1 MHRELDLSHLY
12 RGVVLVTYLQDL
24 RKMAELSFFG
34 RETMPLIDAIVAIEE
49 EMTMWR
55 RDIHAHP
62 ELGFEEARTSEFV
75 AEKLQEFGISVFRG
89 VGKTGVVGVLKVG
102 NETQSVGLR
111 ADMDALPIKEA
122 NSFAYRSGTS
132 GCMHACGH
140 DGHTTMLLGA
150 AKYLAETQ
158 NFRGQVN
165 FIFQPGEEGIG
176 GAKAMIEDGL
186 FEQFPCDTVF
196 ALHNAPGVPV
206 GKFGATPGTR
216 NAAGAF
222 FDIDIEGK
230 GAHGA
235 FPDQSV
241 DPVVVAGE
249 LIMSLQSVVSRKI
262 GPAQVAVL
270 SVTQVHAGDA
280 YNVIPATARL
290 SGTVR
295 TFSIE
300 LMDRIEQLIIQSAQ
314 GVAASHG
321 AAAEVDFRTV
331 FYPVVNDAD
340 VTNTAAQVCD
350 QLVGAENVVR
360 ESAAGTGSEDFS
372 FMAEKVPGCY
382 LFVGNGEDSH
392 PLHNPSFDFNDQALV
407 YGASFFARV
416 AEASLPESE

>member
-1 MHRELDLSHLY
+1 
-12 RGVVLVTYLQDL
+12 
-24 RKMAELSFFG
+24 
-34 RETMPLIDAIVAIEE
+34 
-49 EMTMWR
+49 
-55 RDIHAHP
+55 
-62 ELGFEEARTSEFV
+62 
-75 AEKLQEFGISVFRG
+75 
-89 VGKTGVVGVLKVG
+89 
-102 NETQSVGLR
+102 
-111 ADMDALPIKEA
+111 
-122 NSFAYRSGTS
+122 
-132 GCMHACGH
+132 
-140 DGHTTMLLGA
+140 
-150 AKYLAETQ
+150 
-158 NFRGQVN
+158 
-165 FIFQPGEEGIG
+165 
-176 GAKAMIEDGL
+176 MIEDGL

-331 FYPVVNDAD
+331 FHPVVNDAD